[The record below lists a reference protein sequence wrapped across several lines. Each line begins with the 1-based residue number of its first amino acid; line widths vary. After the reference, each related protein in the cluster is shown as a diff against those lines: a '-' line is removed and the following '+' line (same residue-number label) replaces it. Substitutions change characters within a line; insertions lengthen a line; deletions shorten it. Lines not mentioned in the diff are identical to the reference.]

1 MTNKKNPEW
10 ALEEAVRMVSE
21 RGKVYGDIEAN
32 FTRTSK
38 IATILTNKDI
48 SPFDIAIIM
57 ASVKLSRIANS
68 PSYSDSYVDLINYIS
83 FANSLKEGDT

>member
-1 MTNKKNPEW
+1 MKSKKGPEW
-10 ALEEAVRMVSE
+10 ALTEAVKMVSE

-32 FTRTSK
+32 FERIAK

-57 ASVKLSRIANS
+57 SAVKLSRIANS

-83 FANSLKEGDT
+83 FANSLKEGDN